1 MQGHTPA
8 ICQAV
13 VATVNFGDNTMIRF
27 EKADAHAKPE
37 VEKFVVRLPGGMRQN
52 IADVARKSRRSMNS
66 EIVARLEQSLAEQES
81 VSGIPDSNHMSEK
94 PILRAVDLNEQR
106 LSEEQQLLQSFRRMD
121 AAKREALLKVL
132 E

>member
-1 MQGHTPA
+1 
-8 ICQAV
+8 
-13 VATVNFGDNTMIRF
+13 MIRF

-37 VEKFVVRLPGGMRQN
+37 VEKFVVRLPGGMRQS

-81 VSGIPDSNHMSEK
+81 VSGNLDNSHTPTEK
-94 PILRAVDLNEQR
+94 PVLRAVDLSAQH
-106 LSEEQQLLQSFRRMD
+106 LSEEQRLLQSFRKMD